1 MHGNSNIKLSKYI
14 NIIIIWD
21 KIVVICQNGLIV
33 QLFKVSTHGP
43 VLSSCLVADW
53 VDGIL
58 VFTEKL
64 WAVEG
69 RVFLRE

>member
-1 MHGNSNIKLSKYI
+1 MHGNSNIKLTKYI
-14 NIIIIWD
+14 NIVIIWD
-21 KIVVICQNGLIV
+21 KTVVICQDGLIV
-33 QLFKVSTHGP
+33 QLFKVSTHGTI
-43 VLSSCLVADW
+43 LSSCLVADW

-64 WAVEG
+64 WVVEG